1 VLILSLFF
9 SSLVL
14 ITTPVSSIT
23 CERER
28 EREREL
34 SSANIWEI
42 GISYRSGRN
51 NKDRKNNGQL
61 AHGARGSSDGTT
73 CEQQH

>member
-1 VLILSLFF
+1 MRERQ
-9 SSLVL
+9 
-14 ITTPVSSIT
+14 T
-23 CERER
+23 ERER
-28 EREREL
+28 ERES

-51 NKDRKNNGQL
+51 NKDRKNNGKL